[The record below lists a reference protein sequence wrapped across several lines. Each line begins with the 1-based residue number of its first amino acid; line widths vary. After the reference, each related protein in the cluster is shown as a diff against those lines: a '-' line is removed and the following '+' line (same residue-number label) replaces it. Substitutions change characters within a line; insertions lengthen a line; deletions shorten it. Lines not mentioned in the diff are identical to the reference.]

1 MEEEIALS
9 FQKIISLMRK
19 EKHTELFIMEEKFI
33 RHKQLFQSLMGQEMK
48 LS

>member
-1 MEEEIALS
+1 MEEEIVLN

-19 EKHTELFIMEEKFI
+19 EKPIELFIMEVKFI
-33 RHKQLFQSLMGQEMK
+33 RHKQLFQSLMVQEMK